1 MNVLMV
7 TCCVVQVN
15 ATYAGAY
22 TGPMPPR
29 GGLKWLSTG
38 QPRFLVEGAASAAE
52 QQQYVAHCQHKRS
65 KEGTTCTQ

>member
-29 GGLKWLSTG
+29 GGRKWLSTG
-38 QPRFLVEGAASAAE
+38 QPQL
-52 QQQYVAHCQHKRS
+52 C
-65 KEGTTCTQ
+65 